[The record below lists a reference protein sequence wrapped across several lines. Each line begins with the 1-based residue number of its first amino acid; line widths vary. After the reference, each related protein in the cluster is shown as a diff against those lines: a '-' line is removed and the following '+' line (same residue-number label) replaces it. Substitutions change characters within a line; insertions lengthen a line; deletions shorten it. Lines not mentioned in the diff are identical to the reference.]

1 MDWPLLAQLEPQTR
15 AEFLALARR
24 RSFERNEVIC
34 HAGDPADSL
43 HFVEAGHLAVRGGLA
58 SGATATFNILGPGD
72 YFGELSLLR
81 EDHRR
86 TATVVALERS
96 RTLSVAGTAFHAL
109 CAMNP
114 QIDRV
119 LSTLLAERVEA
130 LSTRLLETMY
140 DSLERRVFRRLVAL
154 AAVYGS
160 TDSLG
165 AAPETDPCS
174 PADVSATVLSL
185 LGIEPTRE
193 VRTPSGRPV
202 IPLSQAQIA
211 DLVGATRPSVNQV
224 LQRLV
229 EQRLVSVGRSRLE
242 ILDLA
247 TLTHRARQGTG
258 SGAQS

>member
-130 LSTRLLETMY
+130 LSSRLLETMY

-160 TDSLG
+160 TDG
-165 AAPETDPCS
+165 
-174 PADVSATVLSL
+174 SA
-185 LGIEPTRE
+185 
-193 VRTPSGRPV
+193 V
-202 IPLSQAQIA
+202 IPLSQTQIA